1 MNIIRKLTQRF
12 LRLNRTRTL
21 VTIIGVIISTAMI
34 TAVPTLMMSFLRAN
48 RELMIKDY
56 GNWHVRYNDISLK
69 GVDILARDANTA
81 WVSLFRLDGFSK
93 LEDSKAAFKPYLV
106 LMSMD
111 KNCIGTYGLKLAEGR
126 FPANESEAAIS
137 VEAMRM
143 GGLDINI
150 GDKLTLEVGK
160 RFSIASEEQESVELG
175 LDDNYNEPWEGQP
188 ETEELRLVSAEEVT
202 VVGIIK
208 QPSQENYF
216 MPGFSLI
223 RFLDRADLAEND
235 QVSALVTWKN
245 VTKAANKHANQL
257 GYAFGLSD
265 MEIEYNTNLVRTYG
279 ILSQDNLITVYLFV
293 GVLLLVILVGSVFLI
308 SNAFSISVVERS
320 RQLGMLASVGAT
332 KEQKKKAIYGE
343 ALIIALV
350 AIPIGILAGIVGITM
365 TLHLVEPIINSLTN
379 ESTVNLSVIVTP
391 GLIVFSILFALV
403 TIFVSAMGPARRA
416 ANVSPIEAI
425 RQTQDIKIKGD
436 KIRTPKLVRRIFGF
450 EADLALKNIKR
461 NSKGY
466 VITIL
471 SLVVSIILFLGV
483 YSIGQYAFGAA
494 DTQVID
500 FEYPVVVRVQS
511 NASPEEIDA
520 FYQAIGNIP
529 EVEDTVV
536 VQRAYG
542 DVVMPQNSLPIEFRR
557 DGSWVSDQLSVGE
570 GEQPVGIRF
579 EILKEDEYEEILKEN
594 DIVEKNSEDG
604 SLLVILF
611 NPMVTLNQSGKLIE
625 RPWISVET
633 GEQFDIEL
641 GVYDSNNSSKRFE
654 VSRMTVFA
662 MLEKGPFDIGIG
674 RVNLLTAFVSDKN
687 LLQFFESLGPGLRPD
702 VLHSERILI
711 KTDLS
716 EKVVKEIQDIQ
727 LAQRIGETYIENQD
741 MYQSST
747 IKVQTIVSVFV
758 YGFVTLIALI
768 GVTNI
773 LNTILTGIRLR
784 SREFAMLR
792 SVGMTPGSFNKM
804 LQFESL
810 YFGVVALLFGLPLG
824 MGLNY
829 VFFVIT
835 KRAFSVRFMVPWLAI
850 GVVIVV
856 VLLITMMVMQLSSR
870 QAKKAN
876 IVETL
881 KKEMI

>member
-1 MNIIRKLTQRF
+1 MNIIQKLTQRF

-34 TAVPTLMMSFLRAN
+34 TAVPTLMMSLLRAHQ
-48 RELMIKDY
+48 ELMIKDY

-69 GVDILARDANTA
+69 GVDILARDVNTA

-126 FPANESEAAIS
+126 FPNNESEAVIS

-160 RFSIASEEQESVELG
+160 RFSIASAEQESVELG
-175 LDDNYNEPWEGQP
+175 LDDNYSEPWEGQP
-188 ETEELRLVSAEEVT
+188 ETEELRPVSTEEVT
-202 VVGIIK
+202 VVGLIK

-223 RFLDRADLAEND
+223 RYLDRTGLAEND
-235 QVSALVTWKN
+235 QVSALVTWRN

-279 ILSQDNLITVYLFV
+279 ILSQDNLITLYLFV

-365 TLHLVEPIINSLTN
+365 TLHLVEPIVNSLTN

-494 DTQVID
+494 DTQVVD
-500 FEYPVVVRVQS
+500 FEYPVVVLVQS
-511 NASPEEIDA
+511 NASREEIDA

-529 EVEDTVV
+529 EVEDTVMV
-536 VQRAYG
+536 KSAYG
-542 DVVMPQNSLPIEFRR
+542 GMVLPRSVLPGEFLAEE
-557 DGSWVSDQLSVGE
+557 SWGVDKLPVGE
-570 GEQPVGIRF
+570 DEKSIGLRF
-579 EILKEDEYEEILKEN
+579 EILKAADYEDVLKEN
-594 DIVEKNSEDG
+594 KIEELNVDDG
-604 SLLVILF
+604 TLPVILLNPLVTF
-611 NPMVTLNQSGKLIE
+611 NQNGKLIE

-633 GEQFDIEL
+633 GEQFNFEMGLYDPQTQSKSYEITSLKLVGML
-641 GVYDSNNSSKRFE
+641 GE
-654 VSRMTVFA
+654 
-662 MLEKGPFDIGIG
+662 GPFDLGKE
-674 RVNLLTAFVSDKN
+674 RSNVLTAFVSETN
-687 LLQFFESLGPGLRPD
+687 LDQFLQSHGSGLRPD
-702 VLHSERILI
+702 DFYAERLLI
-711 KTDLS
+711 KVERS
-716 EKVVKEIQDIQ
+716 ETVVKQIQDIQ

-792 SVGMTPGSFNKM
+792 SVGMTPRSFNKM

-835 KRAFSVRFMVPWLAI
+835 KRAFSVRFMVPWPAI
-850 GVVIVV
+850 GAVIVV

-881 KKEMI
+881 KMEAI